1 MPASARSLATITP
14 FTMPAMANER
24 HERERAS
31 AMGIGGAGAVGG
43 RISRG
48 MGAE

>member
-14 FTMPAMANER
+14 FTMPAMASER
-24 HERERAS
+24 RERERAS
-31 AMGIGGAGAVGG
+31 AMGVGGAGAVGE

-48 MGAE
+48 VGAE